1 MESYS
6 LSTAAVAGVVA
17 VLLLLEWVS
26 PWRRAANRIEHRWL
40 TNIGLMLLGGILVTA
55 VFPFS
60 AEQAA
65 AGIRD
70 GWIAQWQ
77 LPPLLEAL
85 LVFLLLDAWRYWEHR
100 IYHEVPMLWR
110 VHLVHHSDTAL
121 DITTA
126 ERHHPLE
133 AMLAVCTTLLLV
145 FALGFSAQALAF
157 YVALA
162 TLSALFTHANIVLPE
177 NVDRLLRLW
186 LVTPAVHAIHHS
198 DLQPQ
203 TDSNYGGVLTV
214 WDRLFGTYTDPADAR
229 IPHFGLQYFHRPLD
243 TALAPVLLQPFEYRR
258 GMSYPARDDAC
269 EAQPVPAIRL
279 GDAWKQALWHSF
291 IGLVLA
297 MLALW
302 PTMLD
307 LAGKWANSEAYQ
319 YAWLVIPMFVYA
331 VAWYHRD
338 WILAMTPRPD
348 GTGLMVIAVAV
359 VCWGLAYVVDIRVG
373 QHLALVFVLQ
383 GIALSALGWTTYRRL
398 LPMMAMLFML
408 VPSGDI
414 LQPVL
419 RDLTV
424 KWIEW
429 FALALD
435 LPHRIDGFMV
445 YIGEHRYVVVDA
457 CSGLTFVTLGGFLAY
472 SFGILMFRSFGRVL
486 LMAAMGA
493 VIGVLTN
500 ALRVWLIVGIDHLQ
514 GSQMDMAA
522 HQDLQWLALFAGI
535 GLLFFLTLK
544 LAPRGQRSGLAS
556 VPQPPSV
563 VGRRIT
569 RFAPSLAGLM
579 VLLVIVPV
587 QNLAARADSDT
598 GDLLHD
604 LQRLHPGSEWPV
616 EQGAQLKR
624 MLVIPHDHNMD
635 IVLVDT
641 EGGRGRVDESLL
653 DPDGSGE
660 WRHASSA
667 RYRECLPQECFGFVH
682 KTWRRKGSD
691 DARHA
696 LYVYYVGDTVTDS
709 PLVYRL
715 TAGWRRLMGSAQRS
729 GLIGFRLRGDLP
741 AEPLLAQTL
750 GQLMA
755 ELQQVG
761 RGDTVRP
768 DFRYGV
774 PGLVVPVASR

>member
-6 LSTAAVAGVVA
+6 LSTAAMAGVVA

-55 VFPFS
+55 IFPFS

-65 AGIRD
+65 AGIRN
-70 GWIAQWQ
+70 GWIAQRQ
-77 LPPLLEAL
+77 LPPLLEAV

-100 IYHEVPMLWR
+100 IYHEVPLLWR

-157 YVALA
+157 YVTLA
-162 TLSALFTHANIVLPE
+162 TLSALFTHANIVLPA
-177 NVDRLLRLW
+177 NVDRILRLL

-214 WDRLFGTYTDPADAR
+214 WDRLFGTYTDPADVR

-258 GMSYPARDDAC
+258 GMSYPARDDAS
-269 EAQPVPAIRL
+269 EAQPLPAIRL
-279 GDAWKQALWHSF
+279 SDAWKQALWQSL

-307 LAGKWANSEAYQ
+307 LAGIWSNSEAYQ
-319 YAWLVIPMFVYA
+319 YAWLVIPMFAYA
-331 VAWYHRD
+331 VVWYHRD
-338 WILAMTPRPD
+338 WISAMTPRPD
-348 GTGLMVIAVAV
+348 GTGLLVIAVAV
-359 VCWGLAYVVDIRVG
+359 VCWGVAFVVDIRVG
-373 QHLALVFVLQ
+373 QHLALVLVLQ

-398 LPMMAMLFML
+398 LPVMAMLFML
-408 VPSGDI
+408 IPSGDI

-419 RDLTV
+419 RELTV

-429 FALALD
+429 FALSLD

-472 SFGILMFRSFGRVL
+472 SFGVLMFRSFGRIL
-486 LMAAMGA
+486 LMAALGG

-500 ALRVWLIVGIDHLQ
+500 ALRVWMIVGIDYLR
-514 GSQMDMAA
+514 GSQMDMSA
-522 HQDLQWLALFAGI
+522 HLDLQWLALFAGI
-535 GLLFFLTLK
+535 GLLFFVTVR
-544 LAPRGQRSGLAS
+544 LAPQDNRTRPAEGPLQSTAAD
-556 VPQPPSV
+556 
-563 VGRRIT
+563 GRIA

-587 QNLAARADSDT
+587 QGLSARASSATDNV
-598 GDLLHD
+598 
-604 LQRLHPGSEWPV
+604 LQALSQLHPRSTWLDER
-616 EQGAQLKR
+616 QTQLNR
-624 MLVIPHDHNMD
+624 TLVIPHDHNMD
-635 IVLVDT
+635 IVLVEA
-641 EGGRGRVDESLL
+641 EGDRGRVDESLL

-667 RYRECLPQECFGFVH
+667 RYRECLPQECFRFVH

-715 TAGWRRLMGSAQRS
+715 TAGWRRLTGSAQRS
-729 GLIGFRLRGDLP
+729 GLIGFRLQGDLP
-741 AEPLLAQTL
+741 AQPLLAQTL
-750 GQLMA
+750 GQLTA
-755 ELQQVG
+755 ELRWLAQ
-761 RGDTVRP
+761 GDTVRQ
-768 DFRYGV
+768 DLRYGMSGKV
-774 PGLVVPVASR
+774 APVAAR

>member
-1 MESYS
+1 M
-6 LSTAAVAGVVA
+6 AGVVA

-55 VFPFS
+55 IFPFS

-65 AGIRD
+65 AGIRN
-70 GWIAQWQ
+70 GWIAQRQ
-77 LPPLLEAL
+77 LPPLLEAV

-100 IYHEVPMLWR
+100 IYHEVPLLWR

-157 YVALA
+157 YVTLA
-162 TLSALFTHANIVLPE
+162 TLSALFTHANIVLPA
-177 NVDRLLRLW
+177 NVDRILRLL

-214 WDRLFGTYTDPADAR
+214 WDRLFGTYTDPADVR

-258 GMSYPARDDAC
+258 GMSYPARDDAS
-269 EAQPVPAIRL
+269 EAQPLPAIRL
-279 GDAWKQALWHSF
+279 SDAWKQALWQSL

-307 LAGKWANSEAYQ
+307 LAGIWSNSEAYQ
-319 YAWLVIPMFVYA
+319 YAWLVIPMFAYA
-331 VAWYHRD
+331 VVWYHRD
-338 WILAMTPRPD
+338 WISAMTPRPD
-348 GTGLMVIAVAV
+348 GTGLLVIAVAV
-359 VCWGLAYVVDIRVG
+359 VCWGVAFVVDIRVG
-373 QHLALVFVLQ
+373 QHLALVLVLQ

-398 LPMMAMLFML
+398 LPVMAMLFML
-408 VPSGDI
+408 IPSGDI

-419 RDLTV
+419 RELTV

-429 FALALD
+429 FALSLD

-472 SFGILMFRSFGRVL
+472 SFGVLMFRSFGRIL
-486 LMAAMGA
+486 LMAALGG

-500 ALRVWLIVGIDHLQ
+500 ALRVWMIVGIDYLR
-514 GSQMDMAA
+514 GSQMDMSA
-522 HQDLQWLALFAGI
+522 HLDLQWLALFAGI
-535 GLLFFLTLK
+535 GLLFFVTVR
-544 LAPRGQRSGLAS
+544 LAPQDNRTRPAEGPLQSTAAD
-556 VPQPPSV
+556 
-563 VGRRIT
+563 GRIA

-587 QNLAARADSDT
+587 QGLSARASSATDNV
-598 GDLLHD
+598 
-604 LQRLHPGSEWPV
+604 LQALSQLHPRSTWLDER
-616 EQGAQLKR
+616 QTQLNR
-624 MLVIPHDHNMD
+624 TLVIPHDHNMD
-635 IVLVDT
+635 IVLVEA
-641 EGGRGRVDESLL
+641 EGDRGRVDESLL

-667 RYRECLPQECFGFVH
+667 RYRECLPQECFRFVH

-715 TAGWRRLMGSAQRS
+715 TAGWRRLTGSAQRS
-729 GLIGFRLRGDLP
+729 GLIGFRLQGDLP
-741 AEPLLAQTL
+741 AQPLLAQTL
-750 GQLMA
+750 GQLTA
-755 ELQQVG
+755 ELRWLAQ
-761 RGDTVRP
+761 GDTVRQ
-768 DFRYGV
+768 DLRYGMSGKV
-774 PGLVVPVASR
+774 APVAAR

>member
-65 AGIRD
+65 AGIRN
-70 GWIAQWQ
+70 GWIAQRQ

-100 IYHEVPMLWR
+100 IYHEVPLLWR
-110 VHLVHHSDTAL
+110 VHLVHHSDTGL

-133 AMLAVCTTLLLV
+133 AMFAVCTTLLLV

-157 YVALA
+157 YVTLA
-162 TLSALFTHANIVLPE
+162 TLSALFTHANIVLPA
-177 NVDRLLRLW
+177 NVDRILRLW

-214 WDRLFGTYTDPADAR
+214 WDRLFGTYKDPADVR
-229 IPHFGLQYFHRPLD
+229 VPHFGVQYFHRPLD

-269 EAQPVPAIRL
+269 EARPVPALRL
-279 GDAWKQALWHSF
+279 SDAWKQALWQSL

-307 LAGKWANSEAYQ
+307 LAGIWSNSEAYQ
-319 YAWLVIPMFVYA
+319 YAWLVISMFAYA
-331 VAWYHRD
+331 VVWYHRD
-338 WILAMTPRPD
+338 WISAMTPRPD
-348 GTGLMVIAVAV
+348 GTGLLVIAVAV
-359 VCWGLAYVVDIRVG
+359 VCWGVAFVVDIRVG
-373 QHLALVFVLQ
+373 QHLALVLVLQ

-398 LPMMAMLFML
+398 LPVMAMLFML
-408 VPSGDI
+408 IPSGDI

-419 RDLTV
+419 RELTV

-472 SFGILMFRSFGRVL
+472 SFGVLMFRSFGRIL
-486 LMAAMGA
+486 LMAALGG

-500 ALRVWLIVGIDHLQ
+500 ALRVWMIVGIDYLR
-514 GSQMDMAA
+514 GSQMDMSA
-522 HQDLQWLALFAGI
+522 HLDLQWLALFAGI
-535 GLLFFLTLK
+535 GLLFFVTVR
-544 LAPRGQRSGLAS
+544 LAPQDNRT
-556 VPQPPSV
+556 QPAEGPLQSTAAD
-563 VGRRIT
+563 GRIA

-587 QNLAARADSDT
+587 QGLSARASSATDNV
-598 GDLLHD
+598 
-604 LQRLHPGSEWPV
+604 LQALSQLHPRSTWLDER
-616 EQGAQLKR
+616 QTQLNR
-624 MLVIPHDHNMD
+624 TLVIPHDHNMD
-635 IVLVDT
+635 IVLVEA
-641 EGGRGRVDESLL
+641 EGDRGRVDESLL
-653 DPDGSGE
+653 DPDGNGE

-667 RYRECLPQECFGFVH
+667 RYRECLPQECFRFVH

-715 TAGWRRLMGSAQRS
+715 TAGWRRLTGSAQRS
-729 GLIGFRLRGDLP
+729 GLIGFRLQGDLP
-741 AEPLLAQTL
+741 AQPLLAQML
-750 GQLMA
+750 GQLTA
-755 ELQQVG
+755 ELRWLAQG
-761 RGDTVRP
+761 EPVRQ
-768 DFRYGV
+768 DLRYGM
-774 PGLVVPVASR
+774 PGKVAPVAAR